1 MKGITTEDNILN
13 IKNIIKKAELDTPN
27 FLSGVLIPDYLYEE
41 FRMLLNFVCKD
52 ALKSKE
58 YAKQIQDTRIKS
70 DKDLN
75 ESMTVLIGKIA
86 KGELIL

>member
-1 MKGITTEDNILN
+1 MTTEDNIIN
-13 IKNIIKKAELDTPN
+13 IKNILENAELNSPD

-41 FRMLLNFVCKD
+41 FRMLLNWICRD

-58 YAKQIQDTRIKS
+58 YANQIYETRVKS
-70 DKDLN
+70 AKDLHEN
-75 ESMTVLIGKIA
+75 MTVLIDKIA